1 MLLNTEDGVDE
12 SNRPTD
18 ASRLDKLLDLLEL
31 NQYSESASNLEQ
43 LLGLLELVVG
53 PLSLLPKDDQ
63 EIEISAGDSRP
74 GKEIV
79 IVPRRR
85 VSKKRL
91 HLLISILSL
100 DSCRDSSFVKIS
112 ALLRR

>member
-1 MLLNTEDGVDE
+1 MDE
-12 SNRPTD
+12 NNLSTD
-18 ASRLDKLLDLLEL
+18 VSRLDKLLDLLEL

-43 LLGLLELVVG
+43 LLGLLEVVVG

-63 EIEISAGDSRP
+63 EIEIAPGDSRP
-74 GKEIV
+74 GKDIV

-112 ALLRR
+112 GSLRR